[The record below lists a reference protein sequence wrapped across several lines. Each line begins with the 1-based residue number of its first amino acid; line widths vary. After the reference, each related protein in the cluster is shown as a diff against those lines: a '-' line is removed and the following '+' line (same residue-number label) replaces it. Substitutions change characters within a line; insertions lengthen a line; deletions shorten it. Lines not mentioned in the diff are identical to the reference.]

1 MSFLKE
7 FWEFIKIRKK
17 FWLLPIIIVLV
28 LFGGLI
34 ISLWP
39 LKSGGNLIIWTA
51 VLSLIFLILGILNSR
66 LLYPLNKLWNYLGIF
81 LGMVVSP
88 VVMGIIFFFVVSP
101 IGIIMRIFRK
111 DLLRLKVN
119 KNVKSYW
126 INKQK
131 IKSTMKNQ
139 F

>member
-1 MSFLKE
+1 MGLPKLEKISSNRSFG
-7 FWEFIKIRKK
+7 
-17 FWLLPIIIVLV
+17 LV
-28 LFGGLI
+28 FFAVFLI

-39 LKSGGNLIIWTA
+39 LKSGGDLIIWAA
-51 VLSLIFLILGILNSR
+51 VLSLIFLTLGILNSI

>member
-1 MSFLKE
+1 MGLPKLEKISSNRSFG
-7 FWEFIKIRKK
+7 
-17 FWLLPIIIVLV
+17 LV
-28 LFGGLI
+28 FFAVFLI

-39 LKSGGNLIIWTA
+39 LKHGGNLIIWSA
-51 VLSLIFLILGILNSR
+51 VLSFIFLTLGILNSR

-81 LGMVVSP
+81 LGMIVSP
-88 VVMGIIFFFVVSP
+88 LVMGVIFFLVVSP

-119 KNVKSYW
+119 KSAKSYW
-126 INKQK
+126 IAKQK
-131 IKSTMKNQ
+131 IKSTMRNQ